1 LLVPAITEHVTTQEE
16 WDLLELPVRLGGLG
30 LVNPARTASQEY
42 EASVKITGPLAR
54 QIVKQAHEPP
64 DETEIKTL
72 QASAR
77 REKDELLKMQCEQVR
92 ESLPSKTE
100 RAVEL
105 ATEKGASNWLTVI
118 PIKEMNFNLNKREF
132 SDAIKLRHNEI
143 RDLEAEMLR
152 MVCTDV
158 ETEPVLQ
165 EITGE
170 ELNRGANKAPDARLH
185 VHARGF
191 WDRQQSAFFDVRVC
205 HPNADSYRELS
216 PKQIFQL
223 HENEKKRQYSR
234 RVLEVEQ
241 GTFTPLVFT
250 STGGMADECKRF
262 HSRLAELLALKKG
275 DDYATTISWIRA
287 KVSFAI
293 LRSALLCLR
302 GTRRKRRAANRD
314 L

>member
-1 LLVPAITEHVTTQEE
+1 M
-16 WDLLELPVRLGGLG
+16 
-30 LVNPARTASQEY
+30 
-42 EASVKITGPLAR
+42 R
-54 QIVKQAHEPP
+54 QIIKQAHEPP

-72 QASAR
+72 QGSAR
-77 REKDELLKMQCEQVR
+77 REKDEWLKMRCEQVR
-92 ESLPSKTE
+92 EALPSKTE
-100 RAVEL
+100 RVVEL

-118 PIKEMNFNLNKREF
+118 QIKEMNFNLNKREF
-132 SDAIKLRHNEI
+132 RDAVKLRYDWEIADLPAMCTCGDLFTVDHAMVCRHGGLIIQRHNEI

-152 MVCTDV
+152 MVSTDV
-158 ETEPVLQ
+158 EIEPVLQ

-170 ELNRGANKAPDARLH
+170 ELNRGANRAPDARLDI
-185 VHARGF
+185 HARGF

-275 DDYATTISWIRA
+275 DDYSTTISWIRA

-302 GTRRKRRAANRD
+302 GTRRKRRAANISDIDITSESAQARI
-314 L
+314 

>member
-1 LLVPAITEHVTTQEE
+1 
-16 WDLLELPVRLGGLG
+16 
-30 LVNPARTASQEY
+30 
-42 EASVKITGPLAR
+42 
-54 QIVKQAHEPP
+54 
-64 DETEIKTL
+64 
-72 QASAR
+72 
-77 REKDELLKMQCEQVR
+77 MQCEQVR
-92 ESLPSKTE
+92 ESLPGKTE

-105 ATEKGASNWLTVI
+105 AMEKGASNWLTVI

-132 SDAIKLRHNEI
+132 KDTIKLRYEWEISDIPAICTCGDLFSVDHAMVCRRGGRVIIQRHNEI
-143 RDLEAEMLR
+143 RGLEAEMLR

-158 ETEPVLQ
+158 VTGPVLQ

-170 ELNRGANKAPDARLH
+170 ELNRGANKAPDARLD
-185 VHARGF
+185 VHASGF
-191 WDRQQSAFFDVRVC
+191 WDRQRSAFFDVRVY
-205 HPNADSYRELS
+205 HPDADSYRELS

-241 GTFTPLVFT
+241 GTFAPLVFA
-250 STGGMADECKRF
+250 STGGMVDECKRF

-293 LRSALLCLR
+293 LRSALLYLR
-302 GTRRKRRAANRD
+302 GTSSKRRAANASDIDIILESVQARI
-314 L
+314 

>member
-1 LLVPAITEHVTTQEE
+1 M
-16 WDLLELPVRLGGLG
+16 
-30 LVNPARTASQEY
+30 
-42 EASVKITGPLAR
+42 
-54 QIVKQAHEPP
+54 
-64 DETEIKTL
+64 

-118 PIKEMNFNLNKREF
+118 PIKEMNFNLSKREF
-132 SDAIKLRHNEI
+132 RDAIKLRYDWEIANLPAMCTCGDLFTVDHAMVCGHAGLIIQRHNEI

-170 ELNRGANKAPDARLH
+170 ELNRGANKAPDARLD

-223 HENEKKRQYSR
+223 HENERKRQYSR

-262 HSRLAELLALKKG
+262 HSSLAELLALKGG
-275 DDYATTISWIRA
+275 DNYATTISWIRA

-302 GTRRKRRAANRD
+302 GCRRKRRAVNISDIDIASESAQARI
-314 L
+314 